1 MILRK
6 KITEHKAIRGNIA
19 VVFCRQMNTLYKQQ
33 VIRAVHKEQSLIL
46 SENQAYN

>member
-6 KITEHKAIRGNIA
+6 TVTEYKAIRGNIA
-19 VVFCRQMNTLYKQQ
+19 IVFCEQMNMLYKQQ

-46 SENQAYN
+46 SENKAYK